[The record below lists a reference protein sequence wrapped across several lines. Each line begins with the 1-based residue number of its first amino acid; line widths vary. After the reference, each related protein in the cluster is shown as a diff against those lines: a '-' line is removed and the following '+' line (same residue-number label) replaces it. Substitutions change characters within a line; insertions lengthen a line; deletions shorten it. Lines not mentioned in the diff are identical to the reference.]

1 MTPKRDVTDLTYDVI
16 RVTARD
22 FLALWAV
29 NIQARGL
36 KDTFS
41 EAELH
46 GEHVGE
52 GFMTLSVLVFL
63 ISACKVEKV
72 PI

>member
-22 FLALWAV
+22 FLALWAL
-29 NIQARGL
+29 NIRARGL
-36 KDTFS
+36 KDTS
-41 EAELH
+41 SKAELH

-52 GFMTLSVLVFL
+52 GFMSLR
-63 ISACKVEKV
+63 
-72 PI
+72 

>member
-22 FLALWAV
+22 FLALWAL
-29 NIQARGL
+29 NIRARGL
-36 KDTFS
+36 KDTS
-41 EAELH
+41 PKAELH

-52 GFMTLSVLVFL
+52 GFMSLR
-63 ISACKVEKV
+63 
-72 PI
+72 